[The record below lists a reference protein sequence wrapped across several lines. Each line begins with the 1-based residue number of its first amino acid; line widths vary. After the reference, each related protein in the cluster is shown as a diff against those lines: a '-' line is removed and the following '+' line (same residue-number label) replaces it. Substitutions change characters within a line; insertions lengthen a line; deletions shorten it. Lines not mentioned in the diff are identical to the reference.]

1 MYTFKYQ
8 GTLELRVDSQQ
19 YGWKLVWY
27 SFCLDHHAL
36 QPPICLKC
44 ISSLII
50 SFLIP
55 TQSIHEAAV
64 IKPILGPRRLTS
76 AHNPVSS
83 FLFSPSPCLN
93 LRHNPGLIAKAP
105 ESPHAVNA
113 WMPSSL
119 VSHIP
124 WPTSYTD
131 ILSEITSKSHCPTP
145 LFSFLSISRLGF
157 SRKRTHLTHGAR
169 AAALLLISTHY
180 RTSDKSG
187 CREVK
192 ASVPPCET
200 ASSLAADLSPDHLSS
215 PQRLRQ
221 THSTMVVTEKSSL
234 GGKD

>member
-1 MYTFKYQ
+1 MCSEMYTFKYQ

-50 SFLIP
+50 FFLIP

-169 AAALLLISTHY
+169 AAALLP
-180 RTSDKSG
+180 R
-187 CREVK
+187 
-192 ASVPPCET
+192 
-200 ASSLAADLSPDHLSS
+200 LSS
-215 PQRLRQ
+215 SPLTIAQVIKVDVER
-221 THSTMVVTEKSSL
+221 
-234 GGKD
+234 